1 MQNFAIEKCK
11 QEGRTVQE
19 KAGCSLWPKQPRE
32 VTHVIPK
39 TPPVVEKLYFNCMFY
54 FLNPEKPNLSFTV
67 SLLIPN
73 LCFSRQLPIDV
84 AQSSAD
90 MSTTAR

>member
-54 FLNPEKPNLSFTV
+54 VFKPRETCHLLSR
-67 SLLIPN
+67 
-73 LCFSRQLPIDV
+73 C
-84 AQSSAD
+84 
-90 MSTTAR
+90 